1 MTNQRHSCFKCYLKL
16 LGNLAVALFLLG
28 VTAYLARAPLLTA
41 FTHAWVV
48 DEGRV
53 PADAVVVF
61 GGGRNTR
68 PFAAAQAYHDGL
80 VMKVLVPDILRE
92 PIEDMGLKTPES
104 EINRQVV
111 LREGVPE
118 SAIEFYGDQVSSTW
132 EEAQALKEW
141 CVANQ
146 AKTLL
151 CPTEFP
157 FTRRLNWVLD
167 RVLGDSGTQ
176 AHVYPIEALHYEQK
190 SWWTHEYGLIDMQN
204 DFIKYLLYRVKY

>member
-1 MTNQRHSCFKCYLKL
+1 MTNL
-16 LGNLAVALFLLG
+16 
-28 VTAYLARAPLLTA
+28 
-41 FTHAWVV
+41 WVV

-68 PFAAAQAYHDGL
+68 TFAAAQAYKDGL
-80 VMKVLVPDILRE
+80 VKKVLVPDILRE
-92 PIEDMGLKTPES
+92 PIEDLGLKTPES

-111 LREGVPE
+111 LQEGVPE
-118 SAIEFYGDQVSSTW
+118 SAIEFYGNAVSSTW
-132 EEAQALKEW
+132 EEAQALKDW
-141 CVANQ
+141 CAANN

-167 RVLGDSGTQ
+167 RVLGDTGTETI
-176 AHVYPIEALHYEQK
+176 VFPID
-190 SWWTHEYGLIDMQN
+190 SWNYQQNNWWIHEYGLIDFQN
-204 DFIKYLLYRVKY
+204 DIVKYFLYRAKY